1 MEQPAQDDVI
11 AQVQDTIARLV
22 QERPG
27 EAATALA
34 VGLAASAAALY
45 LAERDSD
52 GPINTYGDALWNSMT
67 TVAALGESGCPP
79 VTPVGRLVGALLLL
93 AGCPLYDRTKA
104 QMSRVYDSLTR
115 PGTPP
120 AHVCGSEE
128 LGDKLDLVAERLSE
142 LYRLFSETHP
152 TAFGAAEA
160 TNHCPGTP

>member
-11 AQVQDTIARLV
+11 AQVQDTITRLV

-34 VGLAASAAALY
+34 VGLVASAAALY

-52 GPINTYGDALWNSMT
+52 GPINTYGDALWNATT

-79 VTPVGRLVGALLLL
+79 VTPAGRLVGALLLL

-104 QMSRVYDSLTR
+104 QVSRAYDSLTQ

-120 AHVCGSEE
+120 AHVCGSED
-128 LGDKLDLVAERLSE
+128 LRDKLDLVAERLGELCQLLSE
-142 LYRLFSETHP
+142 NHP
-152 TAFGAAEA
+152 AALAALEGPPA
-160 TNHCPGTP
+160 VR